1 MYLICTSFSFFLLFV
16 CKRYGRKNIIEG
28 TPSIIPFKIRTSQV
42 ALASDDSYQLSMWE
56 LGTQNFEAL
65 AGIEQC
71 VEYIASIG
79 ARFGSDDGGGG
90 GGDGKGDGGDGEGD
104 STNRRKQIVAGWKVV
119 REHENRMKIY
129 FLNKAN
135 SMKKLHVYGI
145 TDPTRV
151 SERTATFGI
160 SVDGLHPE
168 KLCQLLTD
176 AGIYCTSGNHYCTF
190 WNNYYSEK
198 GLNDVDGV
206 TRIGFLHY
214 NTMEDVKRVLE
225 TLEKICR

>member
-1 MYLICTSFSFFLLFV
+1 MLLFFFA
-16 CKRYGRKNIIEG
+16 RYGRKKILEG
-28 TPSIIPFKIRTSQV
+28 TPSILPFKIRTSQV

-79 ARFGSDDGGGG
+79 ARYGSGNSGGG
-90 GGDGKGDGGDGEGD
+90 GGDGDAN
-104 STNRRKQIVAGWKVV
+104 STNGSELTDRRKNIVAGWKVV
-119 REHENRMKIY
+119 REHENRMKTY
-129 FLNKAN
+129 FLNEAK
-135 SMKKLHVYGI
+135 SMEKLHVYGI

-151 SERTATFGI
+151 SERTATFGV

-190 WNNYYSEK
+190 WKNHYSEK